1 MGERHVSMYP
11 SEHVEKL
18 EGEERMK
25 ALLAESAAEEEGK
38 LREFVMRL
46 EFNKKL
52 VSCLSLTERAEA
64 EQIIPHWAGWIL

>member
-1 MGERHVSMYP
+1 MDKAAGERHISMYP
-11 SEHVEKL
+11 SEHVEKV

-38 LREFVMRL
+38 LREFAMRL

-52 VSCLSLTERAEA
+52 VRCCLVKERAS
-64 EQIIPHWAGWIL
+64 AGERHRL